1 MSDIETYK
9 AAIEAIEN
17 EGLKPGSP
25 EYAIACIVRAWL
37 DYRPEE
43 AAERVLADG
52 RRIKGCYQYTRKR
65 AEEIYRAMQAGP
77 CVGVSADTMLEWIL
91 GYYGYTKDEA
101 HALIEGGLMMAVY
114 HAMAQS
120 WTPYG
125 MPDKMPT
132 GKTQPD
138 AGGDLSNRPKRKL
151 AFDANLEDLL

>member
-1 MSDIETYK
+1 MSDIEMYK
-9 AAIEAIEN
+9 MAVAAIEKEN
-17 EGLKPGSP
+17 LKAGSP

-43 AAERVLADG
+43 AAERILGEG
-52 RRIKGCYQYTRKR
+52 RRIKECYQYTRKQ
-65 AEEIYRAMQAGP
+65 AEKIYQMTGDR
-77 CVGVSADTMLEWIL
+77 CVGASADTMLEWIL

-101 HALIEGGLMMAVY
+101 QAFIEGGLMMAVY

-125 MPDKMPT
+125 IPDKMPT

-138 AGGDLSNRPKRKL
+138 AGGGQKKL